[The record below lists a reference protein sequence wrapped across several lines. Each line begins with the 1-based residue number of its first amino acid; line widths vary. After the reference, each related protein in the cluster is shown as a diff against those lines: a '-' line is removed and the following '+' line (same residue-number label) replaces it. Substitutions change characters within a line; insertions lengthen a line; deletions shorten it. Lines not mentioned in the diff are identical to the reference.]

1 MTRLSVGGSDL
12 KEAKGT
18 TMPTSQGGGKRVNG
32 FLPLNNV
39 NVHHTTVW
47 TQLAHLV
54 TRPGSQGPF
63 AECINGWMDAGKDG
77 LMATPGPSEL
87 RAPRCLSLK
96 IDSTS

>member
-1 MTRLSVGGSDL
+1 MTRPGLVLPLIRFRGRHADAECSDL

-63 AECINGWMDAGKDG
+63 ANA
-77 LMATPGPSEL
+77 
-87 RAPRCLSLK
+87 
-96 IDSTS
+96 